1 MTKSDNGHIRYLFE
15 PRSIAIVGAS
25 SDKSK
30 IGYAVLKNIQSGGY
44 KGKIYPVNPS
54 GGDMAGIPVFR
65 SILDIGEEIDVA
77 CITIP
82 AKHVFG
88 AISQCADRGVKH
100 CIIITSG
107 FSEVGN
113 FEEEKRIVDYARS
126 RGMRI
131 LGPNVF
137 GVYSSQVSL
146 NATLVS
152 GNIPSGN
159 LAMITQSGAL
169 GLTLVGQASV
179 ENIGLSAIVSVGNKS
194 DIDES
199 DLLTYLC
206 DHETTHVILMY
217 IEGVRDGEKFIQA
230 VRNAA
235 RKKPVVV
242 IKSGRSE
249 KGARAAASHTGSLAG
264 SDKVFDDVI
273 RQCGALRAES
283 TKEAFNWAMILAG
296 NPLPKGG
303 NTVIITNGGGAGVMA
318 ADACE
323 KYGVSLYDDPQNL
336 KSIFSSVIPA
346 FGSTKNPIDIT
357 GQATAV
363 DYTKAF
369 DAALA
374 EDNIHTVFGIY
385 CESALSP
392 SVDLG
397 NIIEK
402 NFLKYKSR
410 GKLIVFSLFGGQ
422 QTADYVVSAKKR
434 GIPVSDDV
442 YETASSLGAMY
453 RYKEYLDSPV
463 DEVIDA
469 APDVPSIT
477 AIAAVVSTARNK
489 GRFFLLAHEAQKIMN
504 LAGIPIPRSI
514 QAQTIKSTVEAANTI
529 GYPVVMKV
537 VSKDIIHKSDA
548 GGIALNLENDGEVVN
563 AYGAIL
569 RSCKTYAPQALIDG
583 VDISEMV
590 KPGTELIVGARIDQ
604 TFGPT
609 IMIGLGGIYVEVMKD
624 VSFRSLPVNAKDIIG
639 MIKELHSYPLLLGVR
654 GEKMKDVAAIV
665 NVIIILGAIL
675 RHCEGISDI
684 EINPLVVY
692 EQGEGVRAVDIRI
705 ILEKNEKR

>member
-1 MTKSDNGHIRYLFE
+1 
-15 PRSIAIVGAS
+15 
-25 SDKSK
+25 
-30 IGYAVLKNIQSGGY
+30 
-44 KGKIYPVNPS
+44 
-54 GGDMAGIPVFR
+54 
-65 SILDIGEEIDVA
+65 
-77 CITIP
+77 
-82 AKHVFG
+82 
-88 AISQCADRGVKH
+88 
-100 CIIITSG
+100 
-107 FSEVGN
+107 
-113 FEEEKRIVDYARS
+113 
-126 RGMRI
+126 
-131 LGPNVF
+131 
-137 GVYSSQVSL
+137 
-146 NATLVS
+146 
-152 GNIPSGN
+152 
-159 LAMITQSGAL
+159 
-169 GLTLVGQASV
+169 
-179 ENIGLSAIVSVGNKS
+179 
-194 DIDES
+194 
-199 DLLTYLC
+199 
-206 DHETTHVILMY
+206 MY

-230 VRNAA
+230 VRKTT

-264 SDKVFDDVI
+264 SDEVFDDLI
-273 RQCGALRAES
+273 HQCGALRAES

-318 ADACE
+318 TDACE

-336 KSIFSSVIPA
+336 KSVFSPVIPA

-357 GQATAV
+357 GQAAAV

-374 EDNIHTVFGIY
+374 DGNIHTVFGIY

-392 SVDLG
+392 SADLG
-397 NIIEK
+397 TIIEK

-434 GIPVSDDV
+434 GVPVSDDV
-442 YETASSLGAMY
+442 YDTASSLGAMY
-453 RYKEYLDSPV
+453 RYKEYLGSHADS
-463 DEVIDA
+463 DKIADATLDA
-469 APDVPSIT
+469 ASIT
-477 AIAAVVSTARNK
+477 AIVSDARKN

-504 LAGIPIPRSI
+504 LVGIPIPRSI
-514 QAQTIKSTVEAANTI
+514 QAQTIQGAVEAAGTI

-548 GGIALNLENDGEVVN
+548 GGIALNLENEGEVVD

-569 RSCKTYAPQALIDG
+569 RSCKAHVPHALIDG
-583 VDISEMV
+583 LDISEMV

-609 IMIGLGGIYVEVMKD
+609 IMVGLGGIYVEVMKD
-624 VSFRSLPVNAKDIIG
+624 VSFRSLPVNAGDIMN
-639 MIKELHSYPLLLGVR
+639 MIKELRSYPLLLGVR
-654 GEKMKDVAAIV
+654 GEKMKDVAAVV
-665 NVIIILGAIL
+665 NVVTILGAIL
-675 RHCEGISDI
+675 RHCQGISDI

-705 ILEKNEKR
+705 ILAKNEKR

>member
-1 MTKSDNGHIRYLFE
+1 MTEHAAENIKYLFE
-15 PRSIAIVGAS
+15 PRSLAIIGAS
-25 SDKSK
+25 RDKSK
-30 IGYAVLKNIQSGGY
+30 IGHAVLQNVIAGGY
-44 KGKIYPVNPS
+44 GGKIYPVNP
-54 GGDMAGIPVFR
+54 GGGEIEGMPVFR
-65 SILDIGEEIDVA
+65 SIIDIDDTIDMV
-77 CITIP
+77 CITLPAGLVHDAIVQCAEKK
-82 AKHVFG
+82 AKHCV
-88 AISQCADRGVKH
+88 
-100 CIIITSG
+100 IITSG

-113 FEEEKRIVDYARS
+113 FKEEKRIVDYAHS
-126 RGMRI
+126 KGMRI

-146 NATLVS
+146 NATFVS
-152 GNIPSGN
+152 GSIPSGH

-206 DHETTHVILMY
+206 DHETTRVILMY
-217 IEGVRDGEKFIQA
+217 IEGVRAGEKFIQA
-230 VRNAA
+230 VRKTTL
-235 RKKPVVV
+235 KKPVVV

-264 SDKVFDDVI
+264 SDAVFDDVI

-283 TKEAFNWAMILAG
+283 TKEAFNWAMILSG

-323 KYGVSLYDDPQNL
+323 KYGVSLFDNPQNL

-363 DYTKAF
+363 DYTTAF

-392 SVDLG
+392 SVDLV
-397 NIIEK
+397 NIIEN

-422 QTADYVVSAKKR
+422 QTADYVISAKKR

-453 RYKEYLDSPV
+453 RYKEYLGSPV
-463 DEVIDA
+463 DEVVDA
-469 APDVPSIT
+469 ALDPPSIT
-477 AIAAVVSTARNK
+477 AIATIVSDARKK

-514 QAQTIKSTVEAANTI
+514 QSQTIKGAVEAANST

-654 GEKMKDVAAIV
+654 GEKMKDIAAIV
-665 NVIIILGAIL
+665 NVIIILGVIL

-705 ILEKNEKR
+705 ILAKNEKR